1 MKDFLIKGRRLDGE
15 MDRRAIYVL
24 KITNSYDFTSI
35 AMDVHMHQGHIRY
48 YDTNRGHEIEGE
60 IIFEDEKG
68 FKFLSEG
75 FDPGVWEFKILTI
88 EYFKEQFYKN
98 VVIGSI
104 IAEKIHTTDDLHFW
118 YRREF
123 GV

>member
-1 MKDFLIKGRRLDGE
+1 
-15 MDRRAIYVL
+15 MDRRAVYVI
-24 KITNSYDFTSI
+24 KMTEDYDFISI

-98 VVIGSI
+98 VVDGSI
-104 IAEKIHTTDDLHFW
+104 IAEQIHTTDGLHFW